1 MKKYIIFALLLIY
14 GTISHAQ
21 LKVGPRGAEA
31 AVVCKAGT
39 TAANSYPV
47 LVAAVDNLD
56 HVIPTLTPK
65 EQDWV
70 DFESKQLKIK
80 HSPERYVNLHNSK
93 EYNVSDIRKSI
104 SEIKY
109 LLHKLKQ
116 AGEADDHKTAIFLW
130 VSLAMQLQRNE
141 IEERIQNYINT
152 GKIDP
157 KQFHLPDS
165 KIYIYNDKDV
175 RVGWQ
180 TWGEAIWEGFAKN
193 DLSKIMEVKSDG

>member
-21 LKVGPRGAEA
+21 LMVGPRRF
-31 AVVCKAGT
+31 VVKAGT

-56 HVIPTLTPK
+56 HVLPTLTPK

-70 DFESKQLKIK
+70 DFESKQLMIK
-80 HSPERYVNLHNSK
+80 HSPQRYVNLHNSK
-93 EYNVSDIRKSI
+93 EYNVSVIRKSI
-104 SEIKY
+104 SEIKS

-116 AGEADDHKTAIFLW
+116 AGEADDHKTATFLW
-130 VSLAMQLQRNE
+130 VSLAILLQRNE
-141 IEERIQNYINT
+141 IEELIRNYINT

-157 KQFHLPDS
+157 KQFDLPDS
-165 KIYIYNDKDV
+165 RIYIYNEKDV
-175 RVGWQ
+175 SVGWQ
-180 TWGEAIWEGFAKN
+180 LWGDAIWDGFVKK